1 MGNRSHNYYG
11 TSKTQVENITN
22 AGHDVILEIDVQG
35 AKLVLEKMP
44 DAVSIFIMPP
54 SFEVLRARLTARATE
69 TADDLTLRLKNAST
83 EVGQY
88 RYFKYVI
95 INDEIG
101 YAADDLRCV
110 ILGERRQTARQSE
123 AIQSILDSFDPSK
136 TYTAGD

>member
-1 MGNRSHNYYG
+1 
-11 TSKTQVENITN
+11 
-22 AGHDVILEIDVQG
+22 VILEIDVQG